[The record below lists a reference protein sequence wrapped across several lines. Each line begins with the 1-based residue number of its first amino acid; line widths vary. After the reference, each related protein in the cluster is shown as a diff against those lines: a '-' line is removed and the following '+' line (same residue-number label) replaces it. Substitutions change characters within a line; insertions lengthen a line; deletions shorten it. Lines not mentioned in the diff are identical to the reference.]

1 MIKRIFII
9 LICVLVMLATSV
21 SAETAV
27 KSIRISLQK
36 SEINV
41 GDYERISTSVMPFNA
56 EDYELTYTSDNPD
69 VCIAAIGAV
78 IAVSEGTAT
87 ITVKV
92 AGTDISDS
100 VTVTVKNPET
110 EPEEEVKLNKIIPN
124 KTSVYIERYDNY
136 QIKYSIEPKECTEK
150 ITYESMNTSIATVDE
165 NGLVYAKKTGNTKI
179 KLSSEDKTVTAYVNI
194 YVIADEVVEDDDSS
208 IRRLYITLDNEDAD
222 SKMELMKTKTL
233 KLGIRTVPEKGNK
246 NVKWR
251 SSDTRIAKVSED
263 GVVTAV
269 KEGECKIYATSK
281 SDSSVSDIINLTVVE
296 YKKYPERITIEPLD
310 KTEFET
316 DKLIKFNAAIYP
328 EDTTEREVKWY
339 VYGGN
344 ANIDQNGYV
353 RINDAGEI
361 TVRAYGADYKVSAE
375 YKFTAKYSNS
385 YFEKIGQAY
394 NIPKSREIVI
404 TFDSDV
410 NQSGLY
416 QNIFATDDEAGN
428 GEKIKLNIGV
438 EGNTVRVLGA
448 DEWKSGKHYLFI
460 KKSLYDRFGNQLGKN
475 IKYEFNVR

>member
-1 MIKRIFII
+1 MKKKCFTFVEILAVMAVIGI
-9 LICVLVMLATSV
+9 LITG
-21 SAETAV
+21 TAV
-27 KSIRISLQK
+27 S
-36 SEINV
+36 
-41 GDYERISTSVMPFNA
+41 
-56 EDYELTYTSDNPD
+56 
-69 VCIAAIGAV
+69 
-78 IAVSEGTAT
+78 
-87 ITVKV
+87 
-92 AGTDISDS
+92 
-100 VTVTVKNPET
+100 
-110 EPEEEVKLNKIIPN
+110 LNKAWEN
-124 KTSVYIERYDNY
+124 SKTDTCESELREMTTALKSYFTDYGNIV
-136 QIKYSIEPKECTEK
+136 IEP
-150 ITYESMNTSIATVDE
+150 D
-165 NGLVYAKKTGNTKI
+165 
-179 KLSSEDKTVTAYVNI
+179 
-194 YVIADEVVEDDDSS
+194 
-208 IRRLYITLDNEDAD
+208 ITLDNEDAD

-233 KLGIRTVPEKGNK
+233 KLGIRTVPEKSNK

-281 SDSSVSDIINLTVVE
+281 SDSSVSDTINLTVVE

-316 DKLIKFNAAIYP
+316 DKVIKFNATIYP
-328 EDTTEREVKWY
+328 EDTTERELKWY

-394 NIPKSREIVI
+394 NIPKSREIVM

-410 NQSGLY
+410 NLSGVY
-416 QNIFATDDEAGN
+416 KNIFATDDEAGN

-460 KKSLYDRFGNQLGKN
+460 KKSLYDRFGNQFGKN